1 MAQKI
6 IQTSIEIDAG
16 PERVWQI
23 LTDFTRY
30 PDWNPFLLSV
40 TGPLREG
47 ETLAINA
54 GGMQFRPEIIRLRPG
69 RELVWKGKL
78 LFRGLF
84 DGRHSFKLEA
94 LDNDR
99 TLFRH
104 EEQFSGLLV
113 GLFARKLETDT
124 RAGFEAMNQKLKEL
138 AEGSF

>member
-16 PERVWQI
+16 PERVWEV

-30 PDWNPFLLSV
+30 PDWNPFLPSV

-47 ETLAINA
+47 EALAINA

-69 RELVWKGKL
+69 RELVWLGNL

-124 RAGFEAMNQKLKEL
+124 RAGFEAMNRKLKEL